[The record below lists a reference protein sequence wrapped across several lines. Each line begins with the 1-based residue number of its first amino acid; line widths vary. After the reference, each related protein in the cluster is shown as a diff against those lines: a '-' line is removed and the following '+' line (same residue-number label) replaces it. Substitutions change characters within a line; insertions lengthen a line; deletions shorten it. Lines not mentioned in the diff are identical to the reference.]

1 MAFQEVGTFMA
12 MITEVCASEPKFAN
26 NAGPDDYDINILLV
40 KEDNNAEADWWR
52 GEMSQNFGK
61 GNVKHLTQSQLTGK
75 TLAKLGFT
83 GGDLS
88 QLPAQLEGKLVPVT
102 TRASEDGKY
111 INIHYIGGEAAPA
124 KIDFATA
131 QAKSKAQ
138 KAGQAAAPSMPAA
151 AAPAPA
157 HVPEATVESC
167 QPSKAAAAAATDPFA
182 IPPTTAAPAAA
193 APAAVET
200 QEGDIPADD
209 DLPF

>member
-1 MAFQEVGTFMA
+1 MAFSEVGTFMA
-12 MITEVCASEPKFAN
+12 KVVEICASDPKFAE
-26 NAGPDDYDINILLV
+26 NAGPNDYDINILLSR
-40 KEDNNAEADWWR
+40 EGNDAETDWWR
-52 GEMSQNFGK
+52 GEMSQNYGK
-61 GNVKHLTQSQLTGK
+61 GNAKHLTQEQMTGK
-75 TLAKLGFT
+75 TLRKIGFV

-88 QLPAQLEGKLVPVT
+88 KLPDQLVGTMVPVT
-102 TRASEDGKY
+102 TRKSEDEKY
-111 INIHYIGGEAAPA
+111 INIWYIGGAAAPE

-131 QAKSKAQ
+131 AARGKAQ
-138 KAGQAAAPSMPAA
+138 KGIAPPPAMPPAA
-151 AAPAPA
+151 APA

-167 QPSKAAAAAATDPFA
+167 QPSKAAVAAADPFA